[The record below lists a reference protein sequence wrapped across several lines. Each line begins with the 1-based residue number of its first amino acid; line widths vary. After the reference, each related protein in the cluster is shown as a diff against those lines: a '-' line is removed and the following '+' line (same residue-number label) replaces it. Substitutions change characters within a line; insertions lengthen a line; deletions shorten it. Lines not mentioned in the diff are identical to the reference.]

1 MGMTSDDVQDKGW
14 QMKRQ
19 QAYEA
24 LYDGDR
30 WDMVYGLLESLVSK
44 LIDNGSIT
52 LDDLRDNDLQQL
64 ARWKSIKQRYP
75 KS

>member
-1 MGMTSDDVQDKGW
+1 MRSDDVQNKGW
-14 QMKRQ
+14 EMKRQ
-19 QAYEA
+19 QAYES

-52 LDDLRDNDLQQL
+52 LDDLRDNDLEQL